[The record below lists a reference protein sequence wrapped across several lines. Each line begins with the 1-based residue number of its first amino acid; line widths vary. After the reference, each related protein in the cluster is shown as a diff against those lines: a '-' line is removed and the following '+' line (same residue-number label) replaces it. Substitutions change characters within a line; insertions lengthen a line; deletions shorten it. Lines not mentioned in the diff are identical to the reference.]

1 LSIGFGGVMVLLVAW
16 ILFLPGLRTKPS
28 FADKQYASFLSKL
41 ERKGLYRVVGEGID
55 AFSRRAQEQFP
66 EQKININ
73 KISNIY
79 SEIKYSKSGESESQG
94 NKSATKSDS
103 IAALEQ
109 QLGQAVASLKI

>member
-1 LSIGFGGVMVLLVAW
+1 ML
-16 ILFLPGLRTKPS
+16 
-28 FADKQYASFLSKL
+28 
-41 ERKGLYRVVGEGID
+41 
-55 AFSRRAQEQFP
+55 
-66 EQKININ
+66 IN

>member
-1 LSIGFGGVMVLLVAW
+1 MTIFDSSIFRNFIFYYVV
-16 ILFLPGLRTKPS
+16 
-28 FADKQYASFLSKL
+28 KQV
-41 ERKGLYRVVGEGID
+41 RVD
-55 AFSRRAQEQFP
+55 AFIKGFLNGTRIYRLRL
-66 EQKININ
+66 N